1 MIDDLSKR
9 LCPLCQEG
17 FLIAKL
23 ELFEITYMNITDKV
37 TLYYDECNICRSE
50 ITDNE
55 NSRKNKHNVLELRK
69 KIESYIQTR
78 DQPNT

>member
-1 MIDDLSKR
+1 MTDDLDKR

-17 FLIAKL
+17 FLIEKS
-23 ELFEITYMNITDKV
+23 ELFAITYMNITDKV
-37 TLYYDECNICRSE
+37 TLYYDECNTCGSE
-50 ITDNE
+50 ITDYK

-69 KIESYIQTR
+69 KIESLTR